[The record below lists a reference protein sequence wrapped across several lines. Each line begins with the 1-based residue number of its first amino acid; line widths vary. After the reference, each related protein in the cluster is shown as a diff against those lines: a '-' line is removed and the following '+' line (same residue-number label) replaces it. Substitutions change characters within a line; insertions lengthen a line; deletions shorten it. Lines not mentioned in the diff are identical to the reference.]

1 MLLLLQWRHKINT
14 KGHMKMVFKKNNLP
28 QSIYL
33 DQVQISDGF
42 WGKRQSVNREN
53 TIPAI
58 YKKLQETGRI
68 DAWNMNPDRQLAEKR
83 SVIHMF
89 YDSDTFNLNLN
100 VVDLLIPFSLF
111 AT

>member
-1 MLLLLQWRHKINT
+1 
-14 KGHMKMVFKKNNLP
+14 MKMVFKKNNLP

-89 YDSDTFNLNLN
+89 YDSDTGKWVEAAAYSLQKYPNPDLEQQ
-100 VVDLLIPFSLF
+100 VDTIHQKR
-111 AT
+111 